1 MWTAA
6 GSGATPDQGDLGAPA
21 VPPGDVQALQR
32 SAGRGLHLSPPDRAL
47 VLCVD
52 EKSQI
57 RALERTWPVP
67 PGMPDCKRNGTTLL
81 FAALESASVTGATG
95 PGNSPTFSGRSAAV

>member
-67 PGMPDCKRNGTTLL
+67 PDQGIPRLSREIGRR
-81 FAALESASVTGATG
+81 VTGDPDIHT
-95 PGNSPTFSGRSAAV
+95 RK